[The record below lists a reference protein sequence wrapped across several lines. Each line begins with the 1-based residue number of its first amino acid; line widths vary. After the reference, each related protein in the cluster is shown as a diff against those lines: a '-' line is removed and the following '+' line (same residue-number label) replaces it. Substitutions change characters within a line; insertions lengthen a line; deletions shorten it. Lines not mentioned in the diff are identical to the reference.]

1 MSEEFDF
8 ESIKN
13 EIKEFMDH
21 RSPESLMEL
30 FEKEDKKKKPQKER
44 LDVNEGIDTLDEVG
58 GVDLY
63 IDETLMRL
71 SGGP

>member
-1 MSEEFDF
+1 MAV
-8 ESIKN
+8 
-13 EIKEFMDH
+13 
-21 RSPESLMEL
+21 
-30 FEKEDKKKKPQKER
+30 EKEDKKKKPQKER

-58 GVDLY
+58 GVDLN